1 MAIDTTPKTRGE
13 PSIQSLASG
22 LGTLGR
28 YGDNY
33 MVHAAEG
40 ETFVPKEILDAN
52 PNLKSALFQQMK
64 MMGIEDPN
72 RYVVGD
78 ALNSINP
85 ITGQP
90 EFFFKKIW
98 SKIKKVVKSIA
109 PVVAPI
115 IGNMILPGI
124 GGLLASGL
132 ASKIS
137 GGSWGDALKAMAT
150 SYAVQG
156 VASGFSGKG
165 GFSMDKLQKGF
176 TTPFK
181 ALGDLPGSFDQGIF
195 GSAGYTKMLP
205 QYDPEYDP
213 AAAEAAA
220 AEAAEVKLLEQS
232 PNDGIQ
238 YGPKGDPTGFDS
250 DGYFSNN
257 PLGDEGSPE
266 TFNRNLSISR
276 ATGLPPNQ
284 YLNPQNPG
292 FDSDGYFSTNPLGDE
307 ATALGNRRPTG
318 IERLKINQGIPLNAE
333 LNSLGI
339 NPKDTM
345 AGRADLVSEYFA
357 EKDMLANPKDYYQ
370 TALDG
375 DGNIL
380 PEPAEKGFLQDYIL
394 DPVAG
399 FTEPV
404 LGKKLAEQTA
414 LPITL
419 ASAAALYT
427 LTAAEEEK
435 IPGPSA
441 SSRKQK
447 AYEAWRNIADKDS
460 QEAINFYRT
469 WYGQPQF
476 TRADYEKR
484 AGKNHGR
491 PDWWFKDYGMSV
503 AGGGE
508 VMGPGTGTSDSI
520 PARLSDGEFVMTA
533 RAVENAGGGNRSLGA
548 ARMYDMMN
556 RFERGA
562 A

>member
-98 SKIKKVVKSIA
+98 SKVKKVVKSIA
-109 PVVAPI
+109 PIVAPI

-205 QYDPEYDP
+205 QYQENYKPPSDTPLLDTYANTAEGKAILDRQAQDAFSSNDDFLSGLKPPAPPTAQEAFLLNNDFPSQDLSQDFSFENDFPRYAKKDIPYSSPEVRNYLNEQGLRTQRQIQTLGGNPMEGSIEQRLTSADVAELRNEADI
-213 AAAEAAA
+213 AAQSKRYGITPKPTVDTYKAG
-220 AEAAEVKLLEQS
+220 KLLVDE
-232 PNDGIQ
+232 DGALLRSDSMLDSVMNPIKKGLGSIIGQ
-238 YGPKGDPTGFDS
+238 ETADEYGTSIVVGGLAA
-250 DGYFSNN
+250 GY
-257 PLGDEGSPE
+257 
-266 TFNRNLSISR
+266 
-276 ATGLPPNQ
+276 A
-284 YLNPQNPG
+284 
-292 FDSDGYFSTNPLGDE
+292 
-307 ATALGNRRPTG
+307 
-318 IERLKINQGIPLNAE
+318 
-333 LNSLGI
+333 
-339 NPKDTM
+339 
-345 AGRADLVSEYFA
+345 
-357 EKDMLANPKDYYQ
+357 
-370 TALDG
+370 
-375 DGNIL
+375 
-380 PEPAEKGFLQDYIL
+380 
-394 DPVAG
+394 
-399 FTEPV
+399 
-404 LGKKLAEQTA
+404 
-414 LPITL
+414 
-419 ASAAALYT
+419 
-427 LTAAEEEK
+427 LTADEK
-435 IPGPSA
+435 EKVPGPSA
-441 SSRKQK
+441 SSQKQS
-447 AYEAWRNIADKDS
+447 AYEAWSNIADKNS
-460 QEAINFYRT
+460 PEAINFYRT

>member
-150 SYAVQG
+150 SYALQG

-213 AAAEAAA
+213 TAAQ
-220 AEAAEVKLLEQS
+220 EAAEVKLLDQKATENADAWKQNYTDQKYEINV
-232 PNDGIQ
+232 PN
-238 YGPKGDPTGFDS
+238 
-250 DGYFSNN
+250 
-257 PLGDEGSPE
+257 
-266 TFNRNLSISR
+266 R
-276 ATGLPPNQ
+276 
-284 YLNPQNPG
+284 
-292 FDSDGYFSTNPLGDE
+292 
-307 ATALGNRRPTG
+307 
-318 IERLKINQGIPLNAE
+318 
-333 LNSLGI
+333 
-339 NPKDTM
+339 
-345 AGRADLVSEYFA
+345 
-357 EKDMLANPKDYYQ
+357 
-370 TALDG
+370 
-375 DGNIL
+375 
-380 PEPAEKGFLQDYIL
+380 
-394 DPVAG
+394 
-399 FTEPV
+399 
-404 LGKKLAEQTA
+404 
-414 LPITL
+414 
-419 ASAAALYT
+419 
-427 LTAAEEEK
+427 
-435 IPGPSA
+435 GPSDLTGDDTLFGGVLRLA
-441 SSRKQK
+441 PQQMLNGIR
-447 AYEAWRNIADKDS
+447 YYRVCPPM
-460 QEAINFYRT
+460 INCLVRELIPKILFLVVILT
-469 WYGQPQF
+469 
-476 TRADYEKR
+476 KR
-484 AGKNHGR
+484 
-491 PDWWFKDYGMSV
+491 
-503 AGGGE
+503 
-508 VMGPGTGTSDSI
+508 
-520 PARLSDGEFVMTA
+520 
-533 RAVENAGGGNRSLGA
+533 
-548 ARMYDMMN
+548 
-556 RFERGA
+556 
-562 A
+562 

>member
-213 AAAEAAA
+213 AAAQAAA
-220 AEAAEVKLLEQS
+220 AEAAEVKLLDQKATENADAWKQNYTDQKYEINV
-232 PNDGIQ
+232 PNR
-238 YGPKGDPTGFDS
+238 GPSDLTGDDTLFG
-250 DGYFSNN
+250 
-257 PLGDEGSPE
+257 GSASTRP
-266 TFNRNLSISR
+266 
-276 ATGLPPNQ
+276 ATNVERYKILQGLP
-284 YLNPQNPG
+284 
-292 FDSDGYFSTNPLGDE
+292 TNDQL
-307 ATALGNRRPTG
+307 LS
-318 IERLKINQGIPLNAE
+318 Q
-333 LNSLGI
+333 GI
-339 NPKDTM
+339 NPEDSILSRNINEEM
-345 AGRADLVSEYFA
+345 IAREYFS
-357 EKDMLANPKDYYQ
+357 PPGSPGSSYQ
-370 TALDG
+370 SVDNA
-375 DGNIL
+375 GNIL
-380 PEPAEKGFLQDYIL
+380 PEPAKKGFLQDYIL

-427 LTAAEEEK
+427 LSADEEEK
-435 IPGPSA
+435 VPGPSA
-441 SSRKQK
+441 TSRKQK